1 MIEEDPPP
9 GVPEWVVTYG
19 DMMSLLL
26 TFFIML
32 VSLSELKGDKKYQT
46 MVESIM
52 RHMGYTTGP
61 NVTPGDNFALNSA
74 IQKLKTMGAQ
84 IKKGEGKGGVKTA
97 GPAAE
102 ELRVMKGREGTP
114 ISLGGALVFAPG
126 RAEPSPEAVAAVAQL
141 ALKLAG
147 KPHKVEIR
155 GHTGRGPL
163 PADSGFED
171 EYALAYAR
179 ARAVY
184 NLLAEQGISPD
195 RMRIAS
201 SADTEPISGG
211 ADSEPKYIDRV
222 DLFVLDAYSRDFVG
236 GRPVG
241 R

>member
-1 MIEEDPPP
+1 MIQEDPPP

-32 VSLSELKGDKKYQT
+32 VSLSELKGDKKYQA

-52 RHMGYTTGP
+52 QHMGYTTGP
-61 NVTPGDNFALNSA
+61 NVTPGDKFALNAS
-74 IQKLKTMGAQ
+74 IEKLKTMGAQ

-97 GPAAE
+97 GPSADD
-102 ELRVMKGREGTP
+102 LRVMKGREGTP

-126 RAEPSPEAVAAVAQL
+126 RAELSAEAVAAVGQL

-147 KPHKVEIR
+147 KPHKVEVR
-155 GHTGRGPL
+155 GHTTRGPL
-163 PADSGFED
+163 PADSEFDD

-184 NLLAEQGISPD
+184 DLLATQGIAPE

-201 SADTEPISGG
+201 SADTEPLSSG
-211 ADSEPKYIDRV
+211 ADAEPKYVDRV

-236 GRPVG
+236 GRSSG
-241 R
+241 S